1 MFIGLMGVDNDGKT
15 LYTPSGKKLFKV
27 PRFLAWKI
35 QRIQH
40 YIAKK
45 TWR

>member
-1 MFIGLMGVDNDGKT
+1 MIGLMGLGNDGRT
-15 LYTPSGKKLFKV
+15 LYSPNARRIVSL
-27 PRFLAWKI
+27 PRRVALAI

-40 YIAKK
+40 WIAVR